1 MLDPQELIRE
11 VKTAPEFDPALE
23 ERLRGYFAIQT
34 SDKRLTVSLDDV
46 ADMVKAS
53 TPGAELRHILSYDA
67 PRDEIRRALLSALI
81 RYKAEEQERV

>member
-1 MLDPQELIRE
+1 MLDPQELIHD

-23 ERLRGYFAIQT
+23 ERLRGYFAIHA

-46 ADMVKAS
+46 VDMVKTSA
-53 TPGAELRHILSYDA
+53 PGAELRHILSYDA